1 MLFLFAYTHMHR
13 PSHTHTLST
22 LLSTL
27 RMCMRAVKR
36 CYRRLRGALFL
47 QHFWEA
53 NDGVDADGQLA
64 AGSPKWHH
72 LSRLCSLSSYPSLT
86 QLLRS
91 HWSSV
96 PKGNSPRGV
105 GKLRSTHHAGKWGEK
120 KGIGA
125 TLSVVCVFFSCFYY
139 YFCCRVTV
147 DCT

>member
-1 MLFLFAYTHMHR
+1 
-13 PSHTHTLST
+13 
-22 LLSTL
+22 
-27 RMCMRAVKR
+27 MCMRAVKR

-53 NDGVDADGQLA
+53 NDDSDAANDVDADGQLA

-72 LSRLCSLSSYPSLT
+72 LSQLCSFSSYPSLT

-105 GKLRSTHHAGKWGEK
+105 GKLSSTHHAGKWGK
-120 KGIGA
+120 KRDWGNIVCRLRFFFLFLLLFL
-125 TLSVVCVFFSCFYY
+125 LSCN
-139 YFCCRVTV
+139 CRLHLSYRHLPPALFPLHYLFNWT
-147 DCT
+147 